1 MARKNKLMRWNPLK
15 LNPYLKKVGF
25 ITLLGVSVLSL
36 ARSHPVHAESEPSE
50 ETGVKRTIK
59 IVVDESADS
68 KQITEDFLAGV
79 SDLSDQLHDKS
90 RQAIIDADNAR
101 KAQEAEATRQA
112 AEAEAAKQAELAAQ
126 EAAKAQTTQRTLPA
140 TSATPSNTRP
150 YFGNDG
156 LLVHHYSDRV
166 QQVIN
171 LLSGIPGHSY
181 GSNYHITTGLD
192 NLIDSLTV
200 EEAVDVLWRI
210 EGAGF
215 GQTGAGYAGYDT
227 TESHQAFMNQQ
238 IDGRFSGSIHNLL
251 KAWGTFNYSGY

>member
-1 MARKNKLMRWNPLK
+1 MK

-25 ITLLGVSVLSL
+25 ITLLSISVLSL

-68 KQITEDFLAGV
+68 KQITEDFLTGV

-101 KAQEAEATRQA
+101 KAQEAEAQ
-112 AEAEAAKQAELAAQ
+112 KQAELAAQ
-126 EAAKAQTTQRTLPA
+126 ETAQVQTTQRTLPA

-171 LLSGIPGHSY
+171 LLSEIPGHSY
-181 GSNYHITTGLD
+181 GSDYHIATGLD
-192 NLIDSLTV
+192 NLIDSLTI

-227 TESHQAFMNQQ
+227 TDSHQAFMAQQ
-238 IDGRFSGSIHNLL
+238 IDGRFGGSIHNLL

>member
-1 MARKNKLMRWNPLK
+1 MK

-25 ITLLGVSVLSL
+25 ITLLSLSVLSL
-36 ARSHPVHAESEPSE
+36 ARSHPVQAESEPSE

-59 IVVDESADS
+59 IVVDETADS
-68 KQITEDFLAGV
+68 KQITENFLTGV
-79 SDLSDQLHDKS
+79 SDMSDQLQDKS

-101 KAQEAEATRQA
+101 KAQEAEAAHKA

-126 EAAKAQTTQRTLPA
+126 EQVQTQVTQRALPA

-181 GSNYHITTGLD
+181 GSDYHIATDLD
-192 NLIDSLTV
+192 NLINSLTV
-200 EEAVDVLWRI
+200 EEAVDVLYRI
-210 EGAGF
+210 EDAGF
-215 GQTGAGYAGYDT
+215 GQTGAGYAGYAT
-227 TESHQAFMNQQ
+227 PESHQAFMTQQ
-238 IDGRFSGSIHNLL
+238 IDGRFGGSMHNLL
-251 KAWGTFNYSGY
+251 KAWGTFNYPGY

>member
-1 MARKNKLMRWNPLK
+1 M
-15 LNPYLKKVGF
+15 
-25 ITLLGVSVLSL
+25 
-36 ARSHPVHAESEPSE
+36 
-50 ETGVKRTIK
+50 
-59 IVVDESADS
+59 
-68 KQITEDFLAGV
+68 
-79 SDLSDQLHDKS
+79 
-90 RQAIIDADNAR
+90 
-101 KAQEAEATRQA
+101 
-112 AEAEAAKQAELAAQ
+112 
-126 EAAKAQTTQRTLPA
+126 
-140 TSATPSNTRP
+140 
-150 YFGNDG
+150 
-156 LLVHHYSDRV
+156 

-200 EEAVDVLWRI
+200 EEAVEVLWRI

-238 IDGRFSGSIHNLL
+238 IDDRFSGSIHNLL

>member
-36 ARSHPVHAESEPSE
+36 ARSHPVHAESEPSD

-59 IVVDESADS
+59 IVVDETADS
-68 KQITEDFLAGV
+68 KQITEDFLTGV
-79 SDLSDQLHDKS
+79 SDMSDQLQDKS

-112 AEAEAAKQAELAAQ
+112 AEAEAQKQAELAAQ
-126 EAAKAQTTQRTLPA
+126 EATQAQTTQRTLPA

-156 LLVHHYSDRV
+156 LVHHYSDRV

-181 GSNYHITTGLD
+181 GSDYHIATGLD

-200 EEAVDVLWRI
+200 EEAVEVLYRI
-210 EGAGF
+210 EDPGF
-215 GQTGAGYAGYDT
+215 GQTGAGYAGYAT
-227 TESHQAFMNQQ
+227 SESHQAFMTQQ
-238 IDGRFSGSIHNLL
+238 IDGRFGGSMHNLL
-251 KAWGTFNYSGY
+251 KAWGTFNYPGY

>member
-1 MARKNKLMRWNPLK
+1 MK

-68 KQITEDFLAGV
+68 KQITEDFLTGV
-79 SDLSDQLHDKS
+79 SDLSNQLHDKS

-101 KAQEAEATRQA
+101 KAQEAEAARQA
-112 AEAEAAKQAELAAQ
+112 AEAAKQAELAAQ

-181 GSNYHITTGLD
+181 GSDYHITTGLD

-200 EEAVDVLWRI
+200 EEAVEVLYRI
-210 EGAGF
+210 EDPGF
-215 GQTGAGYAGYDT
+215 GQTGASYAGYAT
-227 TESHQAFMNQQ
+227 PESHQAFMTQQ
-238 IDGRFSGSIHNLL
+238 IDGRFGGSMHNLL
-251 KAWGTFNYSGY
+251 KAWGTFNYPGY

>member
-1 MARKNKLMRWNPLK
+1 MK

-25 ITLLGVSVLSL
+25 ITLLSISVLSL

-79 SDLSDQLHDKS
+79 SNISDQLHDKS

-101 KAQEAEATRQA
+101 KAQEAEAARQAAARQA
-112 AEAEAAKQAELAAQ
+112 AEAEATKQAELAAQ

-181 GSNYHITTGLD
+181 GSDYHIATGLD

-238 IDGRFSGSIHNLL
+238 IDGRFGGSIHNLL
-251 KAWGTFNYSGY
+251 KAWGTFSYSGY

>member
-1 MARKNKLMRWNPLK
+1 LK

-25 ITLLGVSVLSL
+25 ITLLSLSVLSL
-36 ARSHPVHAESEPSE
+36 ARSHPVQAESEPSE

-59 IVVDESADS
+59 IVVDETADS
-68 KQITEDFLAGV
+68 KQITEDFLTGV
-79 SDLSDQLHDKS
+79 SDMSDQLQDKS

-101 KAQEAEATRQA
+101 KVQEAEAARKA

-126 EAAKAQTTQRTLPA
+126 EQVQTQVNQRALPA

-181 GSNYHITTGLD
+181 GSDYHIATGLN

-200 EEAVDVLWRI
+200 EEAVEVLYRI
-210 EGAGF
+210 EDPGF
-215 GQTGAGYAGYDT
+215 GQTGAGYAGYAT
-227 TESHQAFMNQQ
+227 PESHQAFMNQQ
-238 IDGRFSGSIHNLL
+238 IDGRFGGSMHNLL
-251 KAWGTFNYSGY
+251 KAWGTFNYPGY

>member
-1 MARKNKLMRWNPLK
+1 MK

-68 KQITEDFLAGV
+68 KQITEDFLTGV
-79 SDLSDQLHDKS
+79 SDLSNQLHDKS

-101 KAQEAEATRQA
+101 QA
-112 AEAEAAKQAELAAQ
+112 AEAEAQKQAELAAQ

-181 GSNYHITTGLD
+181 GSDYHVATGLD

-200 EEAVDVLWRI
+200 EEAVEVLWRI

-215 GQTGAGYAGYDT
+215 GQTGAGYAGFDT
-227 TESHQAFMNQQ
+227 TDSHQAFMAQQ
-238 IDGRFSGSIHNLL
+238 IDGRFGGSIHNLL
-251 KAWGTFNYSGY
+251 KAWGTFSYSGY

>member
-1 MARKNKLMRWNPLK
+1 MK

-25 ITLLGVSVLSL
+25 ITLLSLSVLSL
-36 ARSHPVHAESEPSE
+36 ARSHPVQAESEPSD

-59 IVVDESADS
+59 IVVDETADS
-68 KQITEDFLAGV
+68 KQITEDFLTGV
-79 SDLSDQLHDKS
+79 SDMSDQLQDKS

-112 AEAEAAKQAELAAQ
+112 AEAEAQKQAELAAQ
-126 EAAKAQTTQRTLPA
+126 EATQAQTTQRTLPA

-171 LLSGIPGHSY
+171 LLSAIPDHRY
-181 GSNYHITTGLD
+181 GSDYHITTGLD

-200 EEAVDVLWRI
+200 EEAVEVLYRI
-210 EGAGF
+210 EDPGF
-215 GQTGAGYAGYDT
+215 GQTGAGYAGYAT
-227 TESHQAFMNQQ
+227 PESHQAFMAQQ
-238 IDGRFSGSIHNLL
+238 IDGRFGGSMHNLL
-251 KAWGTFNYSGY
+251 KAWGTFHYPGY